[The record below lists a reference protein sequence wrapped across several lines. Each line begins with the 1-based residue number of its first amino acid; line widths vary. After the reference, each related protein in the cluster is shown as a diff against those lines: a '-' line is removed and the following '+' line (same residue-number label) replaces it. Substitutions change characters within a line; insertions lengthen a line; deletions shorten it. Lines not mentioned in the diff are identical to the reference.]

1 MQILKLLKLD
11 FLNWGFILKEFC
23 FNRMSYI
30 CEYVR
35 KPFEKSEKVK
45 IACWQPTLLDTPEPL
60 LSLSPLCS

>member
-1 MQILKLLKLD
+1 MGVQFLKK
-11 FLNWGFILKEFC
+11 IC

-45 IACWQPTLLDTPEPL
+45 IACWQPALAY
-60 LSLSPLCS
+60 SPNCYGAGA